1 MAYPLCPPLFCV
13 PTMTLSRTDLAELA
27 VFAAVA
33 RHRSFSKAALELG
46 VSASA
51 LSHALKG
58 LESRLAVRLLNRS
71 TRAVVPTE
79 AGERLL
85 AQVLPTLGQLE
96 AALAELTRHAGE
108 PVGKLR
114 LCAPRAAIQEVLAPV
129 LIDYLVRYPRMQV
142 EVEELEL
149 MPRLIEDGYDAALFY
164 GDLLPQEMISVPL
177 GPQQRYLVVGS
188 PDYLARRGTP
198 RHPSDLR
205 QHDCIGYRLTPH
217 HHYRWAFAAEGELL
231 EIEVTGPL
239 TTSTPALYLGAA
251 EAGLGLAYCHEGE
264 VFDALAS
271 GRLVSVLDDW
281 SPSFAGFNLFY
292 PGRHQLGQGLRALI
306 DMLKEYHRIR

>member
-1 MAYPLCPPLFCV
+1 
-13 PTMTLSRTDLAELA
+13 MTITRTDLAELA

-33 RHRSFSKAALELG
+33 RHQSFSKAALELG

-51 LSHALKG
+51 LSHSLKG
-58 LESRLAVRLLNRS
+58 LENRLGVRLLNRS
-71 TRAVVPTE
+71 TRAVVATD
-79 AGERLL
+79 AGQRLL
-85 AQVLPTLGQLE
+85 AQLLPTLTQLE
-96 AALAELTRHAGE
+96 GALEELTRHGDE
-108 PVGKLR
+108 PVGR
-114 LCAPRAAIQEVLAPV
+114 LKICGPRAAIQELLTPV

-217 HHYRWAFAAEGELL
+217 HHYRWAFAAGDKLL
-231 EIEVTGPL
+231 EIEVSGPL

-251 EAGLGLAYCHEGE
+251 EAGLGLAYCQEEE
-264 VFDALAS
+264 VREALAA

-292 PGRHQLGQGLRALI
+292 PGRHQLGSGLRALI
-306 DMLKEYHRIR
+306 DMLKAHHRTG

>member
-1 MAYPLCPPLFCV
+1 
-13 PTMTLSRTDLAELA
+13 MTISRTDLAELA

-51 LSHALKG
+51 LSHSLKG

-85 AQVLPTLGQLE
+85 AQLLPTLGQLE
-96 AALAELTRHAGE
+96 EALDELKHHAGE
-108 PVGKLR
+108 PVGKLKI
-114 LCAPRAAIQEVLAPV
+114 CAPRAAIQEILTPV

-142 EVEELEL
+142 EVVEQEL
-149 MPRLIEDGYDAALFY
+149 MPRLIEDGFDAALFY
-164 GDLLPQEMISVPL
+164 GDLLPQEMIAVPL
-177 GPQQRYLVVGS
+177 GPPQRYLVVGS
-188 PDYLARRGTP
+188 PAYLARRGTP
-198 RHPSDLR
+198 RHPSELS

-217 HHYRWAFAAEGELL
+217 HHYRWDFAAHGELL
-231 EIEVTGPL
+231 EIEVAGPL

-251 EAGLGLAYCHEGE
+251 EAGLGLAYCEEGE
-264 VFDALAS
+264 VKDALAT
-271 GRLVSVLDDW
+271 GRLVAVLDEW
-281 SPSFAGFNLFY
+281 SPTFAGFNLFY

-306 DMLKEYHRIR
+306 DMLKAHYQRHY